1 MSEGGT
7 RAVAT
12 AAHSLSSLVWK
23 NLRLP
28 TVGCLRAQPHANLH
42 GSLAVRTVCR
52 HKGRVA
58 WDPQT
63 TTHTRFRDLHA
74 GVGELALS
82 LKRNRHHRR
91 LRDLDEADQAAIRD
105 CLEVVEWML
114 WKLGLHY
121 RSELPLIEAAVM
133 QVRLA
138 FSEYMHRLV
147 CGSLL
152 DRWLGRMSLSFRP
165 LRVWLFQRLHHTLT
179 TLEAGVGAL
188 QLGAMIERD
197 AVPPEVAREPDKIWA
212 MVASKGCDLR
222 HRLDRDSGRRRRGPN
237 TRTRSWLATSC
248 RRACDLLLLRSLGF
262 REREMEH
269 VLGFDHAT
277 ISEWVD
283 KCGRAERRLR
293 AAAPSQGSAPV
304 PLNPPR
310 PHA

>member
-1 MSEGGT
+1 MGCP
-7 RAVAT
+7 RVQ
-12 AAHSLSSLVWK
+12 
-23 NLRLP
+23 LP
-28 TVGCLRAQPHANLH
+28 ANLH
-42 GSLAVRTVCR
+42 GNLAVRTVYR

-63 TTHTRFRDLHA
+63 TTSDRFRDLHA
-74 GVGELALS
+74 GVRELVRS
-82 LKRNRHHRR
+82 LNRNRHHRH
-91 LRDLDEADQAAIRD
+91 LSDLDEADQDAIRD

-114 WKLGLHY
+114 WKLGFHY

-152 DRWLGRMSLSFRP
+152 ERWLGRMSLSFRP
-165 LRVWLFQRLHHTLT
+165 LRVWLFQRLHHTLAT
-179 TLEAGVGAL
+179 VETGVGAL
-188 QLGAMIERD
+188 QLEAMIDRD

-222 HRLDRDSGRRRRGPN
+222 RRLDRDSSRPGRGPN
-237 TRTRSWLATSC
+237 ARTRSWLATSC

-269 VLGFDHAT
+269 VLGFDHST

-283 KCGRAERRLR
+283 KCGRAEKRLR
-293 AAAPSQGSAPV
+293 AAAHGQGPVPV